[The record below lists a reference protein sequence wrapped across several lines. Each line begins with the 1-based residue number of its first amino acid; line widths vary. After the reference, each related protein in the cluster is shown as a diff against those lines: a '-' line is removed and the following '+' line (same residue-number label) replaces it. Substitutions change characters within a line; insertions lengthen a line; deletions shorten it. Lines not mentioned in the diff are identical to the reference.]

1 MLLNL
6 FVSKQDQGQ
15 EVSGNAITG
24 EPNRP
29 KIPVLGLY
37 QTQGTEVGG
46 RIVAYGDSNCID
58 NSHLTKDCWW
68 MLDAIL
74 EFTSVGH
81 MPRIFEDNA
90 GIPIKPAVDLPKR
103 MEGNQLHRYSKVCS
117 SSDMERIKPWRN
129 EVIFPGVRE

>member
-1 MLLNL
+1 M
-6 FVSKQDQGQ
+6 
-15 EVSGNAITG
+15 SGNAITG

-29 KIPVLGLY
+29 KIPILGLY
-37 QTQGTEVGG
+37 QTQGTDVGG
-46 RIVAYGDSNCID
+46 RIVAYGDSNRID